1 MAKKQF
7 KSESKRLLD
16 LMVNSIYTHKEI
28 FLRELISNASDA
40 IDKLCYISLTDDK
53 VGLVRDD
60 FKINIVADKEKRTL
74 TISDNGVGMTEFEL
88 ESNLGVIARSG
99 SLQFKKEMDENARSG
114 EGAAAGAAAGAADLD
129 IIGQFGV
136 GFYSAFMVASRV
148 TVISRAYRGDAVD
161 GGGSGEGAGGGAAYK
176 WVSEGS
182 DGYSITPCQK
192 ESPGTDIIIE
202 LKPDTEDEKYDK
214 YLEEYTLHNLIKKY
228 SDYVRWPII
237 MDVTKS
243 RQVESDELDKDG
255 NKKKTWEDY
264 TEADVI
270 NSRVP
275 IWQRPKSE
283 VSDEDCIAFYKEKFY
298 DHTDPSAVIRVDA
311 EGLFS
316 YKAMLF
322 VPSTAP
328 YDYYTREYKAGLQLY
343 SSGIMIMEHCAD
355 LLPEHF
361 RFVRG
366 VVDSQDLSLNISR
379 EMLQHDRQLKVIAT
393 NVEKKVK
400 AELKRLLES
409 EPEKYEVFYKAFGIQ
424 LKYGIANGFGAN
436 RDTLSDLI
444 LFYSS
449 KAQKLIPLA
458 EYVKNMPEEQK
469 YIYYAGGDSVAM
481 LDKLPQ
487 AEQVRDKGY
496 EILYLTED
504 VDEFVIRSLRN
515 FEEKE
520 FRSVNDEDLGFEN
533 ETDKEEVEKK
543 ETENKDILEFVKES
557 LDGKVTNVRLSQK
570 LKTHPVCLAAQ
581 GEISLEM
588 EKYFKTMQAMRG
600 GADEEAEMFGGMR
613 AQRVLELNATHPSF
627 AALKDAYENDK
638 EKATRYSKLLYG
650 QALLTAGVPLE
661 DPSEFSDLISELL
674 FG

>member
-53 VGLVRDD
+53 VGLTRDD
-60 FKINIVADKEKRTL
+60 FKINVTADKESRTL
-74 TISDNGVGMTEFEL
+74 TVSDNGVGMTASEL

-99 SLQFKKEMDENARSG
+99 SLQFKKEMDE
-114 EGAAAGAAAGAADLD
+114 GAQDLD

-136 GFYSAFMVASRV
+136 GFYSAFMVATRV
-148 TVISRAYRGDAVD
+148 TVVSRAYGED
-161 GGGSGEGAGGGAAYK
+161 GASK

-182 DGYSITPCQK
+182 DGYTIATCDRDA
-192 ESPGTDIIIE
+192 PGTDIIIE
-202 LKPDTEDEKYDK
+202 VKPDTDDEKYDK
-214 YLEEYTLHNLIKKY
+214 YMEEYTLRSLIKKY

-243 RQVESDELDKDG
+243 RQVETDETDEDG
-255 NKKKTWEDY
+255 KKKSKWEDY
-264 TEADVI
+264 TEAEVI
-270 NSRVP
+270 NSRIP
-275 IWQRPKSE
+275 IWQRAKSE
-283 VSDEDCIAFYKEKFY
+283 VPDEDCAGFYKEKFF
-298 DHTDPSAVIRVDA
+298 DQADPVAVIRVSA
-311 EGLFS
+311 EGIVS

-322 VPSTAP
+322 IPSAAP
-328 YDYYTREYKAGLQLY
+328 YDYFTREYKAGLQLY

-400 AELKRLLES
+400 AELKKLLE
-409 EPEKYEVFYKAFGIQ
+409 EDFEKYETFYNSFGIQ
-424 LKYGIANGFGAN
+424 LKYGIVNGYGAN
-436 RDTLSDLI
+436 RDMLADLL

-449 KAQKLIPLA
+449 KEEKLITLSQ
-458 EYVKNMPEEQK
+458 YVKNMPEEQK
-469 YIYYAGGDSVAM
+469 YIYYAGGESNA
-481 LDKLPQ
+481 LLEKLPQ

-496 EILYLTED
+496 EILYLTDD
-504 VDEFVIRSLRN
+504 VDEFVIRMLRN

-520 FRSVNDEDLGFEN
+520 FRSVNDEDLGFDSDE
-533 ETDKEEVEKK
+533 DKKEAERQ
-543 ETENKDILEFVKES
+543 ETENKDVLEFVKEA
-557 LDGKVTNVRLSQK
+557 LDGKVAAVRFSQK
-570 LKTHPVCLAAQ
+570 LKSHPVCLAAQ

-588 EKYFKTMQAMRG
+588 EKYFKAMQGRQEGMLG
-600 GADEEAEMFGGMR
+600 DMR
-613 AQRVLELNATHPSF
+613 AQRVLELNAGHPSF
-627 AALKDAYENDK
+627 TALKEAFVNDK
-638 EKATRYSKLLYG
+638 EKAAKYSKLLYG
-650 QALLTAGVPLE
+650 QALLTAGVPIE
-661 DPSEFSDLISELL
+661 DPAEFTEMVNELL

>member
-53 VGLVRDD
+53 VGLSRDD
-60 FKINIVADKEKRTL
+60 FKITVEANKTARTL
-74 TISDNGVGMTEFEL
+74 TISDNGVGMTEKEL
-88 ESNLGVIARSG
+88 ETNLGVIAKSG
-99 SLQFKKEMDENARSG
+99 SLQFKKDMEDKP
-114 EGAAAGAAAGAADLD
+114 DDID

-136 GFYSAFMVASRV
+136 GFYSAFMVGSRLIV
-148 TVISRAYRGDAVD
+148 TSRAYGQ
-161 GGGSGEGAGGGAAYK
+161 EQAYR
-176 WVSEGS
+176 WISEGS
-182 DGYSITPCQK
+182 DGYTIEPYDC
-192 ESPGTDIIIE
+192 PHDNAGTEIVIE
-202 LKPDTEDEKYDK
+202 LKEDTEDEKYSD

-228 SDYVRWPII
+228 SDYVRWPIV

-243 RQVESDELDKDG
+243 RQVETDELDSDG

-264 TEADVI
+264 TETEVI

-283 VSDEDCIAFYKEKFY
+283 VTDEECGDFYKEKFF
-298 DHTDPSAVIRVDA
+298 DQQDPTAVIRVFA
-311 EGLFS
+311 EGLVS

-322 VPSTAP
+322 IPAVAP
-328 YDYYTREYKAGLQLY
+328 YDYYTRDFKAGLQLY
-343 SSGIMIMEHCAD
+343 SSGIMIMEHCSD

-366 VVDSQDLSLNISR
+366 VVDSPDFSLNISR
-379 EMLQHDRQLKVIAT
+379 EMLQHDRQLKVIAS

-400 AELKRLLES
+400 AELKKLMDEDL
-409 EPEKYEVFYKAFGIQ
+409 EKYETFYKSFGVQ

-436 RDTLSDLI
+436 KDMLADLI
-444 LFYSS
+444 MFYSS
-449 KAQKLIPLA
+449 KAEKAIPLTQ
-458 EYVKNMPEEQK
+458 YVKNMSEDQQ
-469 YIYYAGGDSVAM
+469 YIYYATGDSVAL

-487 AEQVRDKGY
+487 AEAVRDKGY
-496 EILYLTED
+496 EILYLTEE
-504 VDEFVIRSLRN
+504 VDEFVIRMLRN

-520 FRSVNDEDLGFEN
+520 FRSVNDDDLGIES
-533 ETDKEEVEKK
+533 EEEKKEVEKQAEDNK
-543 ETENKDILEFVKES
+543 ELLDFVVES
-557 LDGKVTNVRLSQK
+557 LGGKIAAAKLSQK
-570 LKTHPVCLAAQ
+570 LKTHACSLSAQ

-588 EKYFKTMQAMRG
+588 EKYLKSLQGRM
-600 GADEEAEMFGGMR
+600 DGGMPDEMMT

-627 AALKDAYENDK
+627 AALKDAFEHDK
-638 EKATRYSKLLYG
+638 EKAAKYAKVLYG
-650 QALLTAGVPLE
+650 QALMTASVPLD
-661 DPSEFSDLISELL
+661 DPAEYSMIVNDLL

>member
-40 IDKLCYISLTDDK
+40 IDKLCYISLTDEN
-53 VGLVRDD
+53 VGMSRDD
-60 FKINIVADKEKRTL
+60 FRIDVTADKDGRTL
-74 TISDNGVGMTEFEL
+74 TVSDNGIGMTAAEL

-99 SLQFKKEMDENARSG
+99 SLQFKKDMDESA
-114 EGAAAGAAAGAADLD
+114 EDLD

-136 GFYSAFMVASRV
+136 GFYSAFMVAARV
-148 TVISRAYRGDAVD
+148 TVISRAYGE
-161 GGGSGEGAGGGAAYK
+161 EGASK
-176 WVSEGS
+176 WISEGS
-182 DGYSITPCQK
+182 DGYTVTSG
-192 ESPGTDIIIE
+192 ERAAPGTDIIIE
-202 LKPDTEDEKYDK
+202 IKEDTEDEKYDK
-214 YLEEYTLHNLIKKY
+214 FLDEHTLRSLIKKY

-243 RQVESDELDKDG
+243 RQVETDEPDDDG

-264 TEADVI
+264 TEAETI
-270 NSRVP
+270 NSRIP
-275 IWQRPKSE
+275 IWQRAKSE
-283 VSDEDCIAFYKEKFY
+283 VPDEDCAEFYKEKFF
-298 DHTDPSAVIRVDA
+298 DHTDPAAIIRVSA
-311 EGLFS
+311 EGVVS

-322 VPSTAP
+322 IPSTAP
-328 YDYYTREYKAGLQLY
+328 YDYYTRDYKSGLQLY

-400 AELKRLLES
+400 AELKKLLENDY
-409 EPEKYEVFYKAFGIQ
+409 EKYEGFYNSFGIQ
-424 LKYGIANGFGAN
+424 LKYGLVNGFGAN
-436 RDTLSDLI
+436 RELLSDLL

-449 KAQKLIPLA
+449 KSEKLIPLA

-469 YIYYAGGDSVAM
+469 YIYYASGESIAL

-487 AEQVRDKGY
+487 AEQVREKGY
-496 EILYLTED
+496 EIIYLTED
-504 VDEFVIRSLRN
+504 VDEFVVRTLRN

-520 FRSVNDEDLGFEN
+520 FRSVNDEDLGFEADEDKKK
-533 ETDKEEVEKK
+533 ETEQQ
-543 ETENKDILEFVKES
+543 ETENKDLLEFVKES
-557 LDGKVTNVRLSQK
+557 LDGKVEAVRLSQK
-570 LKTHPVCLAAQ
+570 LKSHPVCLAAQ

-588 EKYFKTMQAMRG
+588 EKYFKAMQAVQGRKNDMF
-600 GADEEAEMFGGMR
+600 DEMR
-613 AQRVLELNATHPSF
+613 AQRVLELNADHPSF
-627 AALKDAYENDK
+627 ATLKNAFENDK
-638 EKATRYSKLLYG
+638 EKAAKYSKLLYG
-650 QALLTAGVPLE
+650 QALLTANVPIE
-661 DPSEFSDLISELL
+661 DPAEFSELISELL
-674 FG
+674 F